1 MSRSNARAAR
11 QRSHTGSALCA
22 LCGVKQCMFS
32 ASSAKA
38 IARQAAAALL
48 LWCCCAAYFAGHLS
62 ELIIIHKY
70 NACSC
75 CYCCWWLLLQQQFF
89 WYLISISIVAHP
101 LTSPFCLLS
110 TTKAVAFVFH
120 DNCICVCIDV
130 AWSTSLSLPFC
141 LSLSLPLLLT
151 LPLTFIN
158 FSDFFLSLVIF
169 VCSFLCWFCSTKRAP
184 HAD

>member
-1 MSRSNARAAR
+1 M
-11 QRSHTGSALCA
+11 HVLG
-22 LCGVKQCMFS
+22 KQCKSNCKVGRRLM
-32 ASSAKA
+32 
-38 IARQAAAALL
+38 L
-48 LWCCCAAYFAGHLS
+48 CCCAAYFAGHLS

-75 CYCCWWLLLQQQFF
+75 CCCCCWWLLLVLQFF

-130 AWSTSLSLPFC
+130 AWRAFPSLPQSLFLS

-158 FSDFFLSLVIF
+158 FSDFFLCLVIF
-169 VCSFLCWFCSTKRAP
+169 VCSFLCWLCSTKRAP